1 MRILKATIE
10 YAKKISDLM
19 LSDLEKPN
27 SKFPKEMI
35 NRFRE
40 HAKEE
45 NIIKEFENS
54 NLIAFISKNGDNTT
68 GFIIGYEDNV
78 QKNAMIHYI
87 KGNKIEKK
95 ELLQNFIKE
104 CKLRKLNR
112 IITDT
117 FEFMS
122 NNVFFKSNGFFLTK
136 KEKIT
141 PNLEMLWYE
150 LNLN

>member
-1 MRILKATIE
+1 MRILKPTIE
-10 YAKKISDLM
+10 YAKQISDLM

-27 SKFPKEMI
+27 SKFPNEMI

-54 NLIAFISKNGDNTT
+54 NLIAFISKNGDKIT
-68 GFIIGYEDNV
+68 GFIIGYENKF

-87 KGNKIEKK
+87 TGNKIEKK

-104 CKLRKLNR
+104 CKLRGLNR

-122 NNVFFKSNGFFLTK
+122 NNVFFKSNNFYLTK

-141 PNLEMLWYE
+141 PALEMLWYE